1 MGRFK
6 RINGLKQ
13 TKIMANIT
21 VQELKER
28 MDKGEQLTIIDVRET
43 YEFEEGNIPG
53 ATNIPLAL
61 VPLKLEDLEQYRNE
75 ELIMQCRS
83 GARSAA
89 ATQVLMSNGFTNVRN
104 LEGGILA
111 WNALNNA

>member
-1 MGRFK
+1 
-6 RINGLKQ
+6 
-13 TKIMANIT
+13 MANIT

-28 MDKGEQLTIIDVRET
+28 MDNGEKLTIIDVRET

-61 VPLKLEDLEQYRNE
+61 VPLRIDELEEYRNT

-89 ATQVLMSNGFTNVRN
+89 ATQVLQNSGFTNVRN